1 MLNSNYHWIKFK
13 LKSFLTCVLL
23 LTVCWG
29 LVSCSS
35 DSVDTILPSES
46 ESEYPLSEVA
56 PPPVIQKLGLELE
69 QYQPQVKIVSPQA
82 NETLEDNTVTVQ
94 FQVEGLP
101 IFKEED
107 LGLGTHLH
115 LIVDNQP
122 YQAVY
127 DVEQPLVLSDLEAGT
142 HTLRVFA
149 SRPWHES
156 FKNEGAYDQVTF
168 NIFTQTE
175 DNNPSADL
183 PLLTYSRP
191 NGSYGAEPIMLD
203 FYLANAPSHSTAQEN
218 PDDPIS
224 DWQVRATV
232 NGSTFLIDS
241 WEPVYL
247 EGFETG
253 KNWVHL
259 ELVDGQGNLI
269 DNVFND
275 TVRTI
280 TYEPGGQDTLSKI
293 VRGELSVDE
302 VKSIID
308 PDYTLVE
315 TAVVEEE
322 IPESES
328 TAVLEEANS
337 EVPEVV
343 EDVETPVVEEEI
355 SELESTTVLEEAN
368 SEVPEVVEDAETAV
382 VEEEISELEST
393 TVLEE
398 ANSEVPEVVEDA
410 ETAVVEEEISE
421 SDSTAVLEE
430 ANSEVVEDV
439 ETPVLE
445 EETTE
450 SESIP
455 VVEDVETAVVEEEIS
470 ESESTTVVEEVNSEV
485 PEVVEDLENPVV
497 EEEISEPE
505 STAVLE
511 EANSE
516 VPEVVEDAETP
527 VVEEEVTEA
536 VENSSAPAEELET
549 AIEEGTQETKEA
561 EV

>member
-1 MLNSNYHWIKFK
+1 MLGLNYHRIKFK
-13 LKSFLTCVLL
+13 LKSFFTYVLL

-35 DSVDTILPSES
+35 DSVDTILPTES
-46 ESEYPLSEVA
+46 ESEYHLSEVA

-69 QYQPQVKIVSPQA
+69 QYQPQVKIISPQA
-82 NETLEDNTVTVQ
+82 DETLEDNTVAVQ

-127 DVEQPLVLSDLEAGT
+127 DVEQPLMLSDLEAGT

-218 PDDPIS
+218 PDDSIS

-232 NGSTFLIDS
+232 NGNSFLIDS

-253 KNWVHL
+253 KNWVRL
-259 ELVDGQGNLI
+259 ELVDSQGNLI

-293 VRGELSVDE
+293 VREELSVDE
-302 VKSIID
+302 VRSIID
-308 PDYTLVE
+308 PNYTLIE
-315 TAVVEEE
+315 TPVVEEE
-322 IPESES
+322 VSESES
-328 TAVLEEANS
+328 TPVVEEVNS
-337 EVPEVV
+337 EVV
-343 EDVETPVVEEEI
+343 EDVETPVVEEETTE
-355 SELESTTVLEEAN
+355 SESTPVVEEVN
-368 SEVPEVVEDAETAV
+368 SEVVEDIETPI
-382 VEEEISELEST
+382 VEEEISEPEST
-393 TVLEE
+393 PVVEE
-398 ANSEVPEVVEDA
+398 VSSEVVEDV
-410 ETAVVEEEISE
+410 ETPVVEEEVSE
-421 SDSTAVLEE
+421 SELTPVVEE
-430 ANSEVVEDV
+430 VNSEVVEDV
-439 ETPVLE
+439 ETPV
-445 EETTE
+445 
-450 SESIP
+450 
-455 VVEDVETAVVEEEIS
+455 VEV
-470 ESESTTVVEEVNSEV
+470 
-485 PEVVEDLENPVV
+485 
-497 EEEISEPE
+497 
-505 STAVLE
+505 
-511 EANSE
+511 
-516 VPEVVEDAETP
+516 
-527 VVEEEVTEA
+527 EVTET
-536 VENSSAPAEELET
+536 VENSPAPAEELENT
-549 AIEEGTQETKEA
+549 TEEATQETKDT

>member
-1 MLNSNYHWIKFK
+1 MLNSNCHWIKFK
-13 LKSFLTCVLL
+13 LKSFLTYVLF

-46 ESEYPLSEVA
+46 ESGYPLSEVA

-69 QYQPQVKIVSPQA
+69 PYQPQVTIVSPQA
-82 NETLEDNTVTVQ
+82 DETLEDNTVAVQ

-127 DVEQPLVLSDLEAGT
+127 DVEQPLMLSDLEAGT

-203 FYLANAPSHSTAQEN
+203 FYLANAPSRSKAQEN

-232 NGSTFLIDS
+232 NGRTFLIDS

-247 EGFETG
+247 EGFESG
-253 KNWVHL
+253 KNWVRL
-259 ELVDGQGNLI
+259 ELVDSQGNLI

-315 TAVVEEE
+315 TPVVEEE
-322 IPESES
+322 ISESEP
-328 TAVLEEANS
+328 TTVVEEANS
-337 EVPEVV
+337 EVV

-355 SELESTTVLEEAN
+355 SEPESTAVVEEAN
-368 SEVPEVVEDAETAV
+368 SEVPEVVEDVENPV
-382 VEEEISELEST
+382 VEEEIPESES
-393 TVLEE
+393 
-398 ANSEVPEVVEDA
+398 
-410 ETAVVEEEISE
+410 TAVV
-421 SDSTAVLEE
+421 EE

-439 ETPVLE
+439 ETPV
-445 EETTE
+445 
-450 SESIP
+450 
-455 VVEDVETAVVEEEIS
+455 VEEEIS
-470 ESESTTVVEEVNSEV
+470 ESESTAVVEEANSEVVEDVETPVVEEEISEPESTAVVEEANSEV

-497 EEEISEPE
+497 EEE
-505 STAVLE
+505 A
-511 EANSE
+511 
-516 VPEVVEDAETP
+516 
-527 VVEEEVTEA
+527 TEA
-536 VENSSAPAEELET
+536 VENSPAPAEELET
-549 AIEEGTQETKEA
+549 ATEEATQETKEA

>member
-382 VEEEISELEST
+382 VEEEISE
-393 TVLEE
+393 
-398 ANSEVPEVVEDA
+398 
-410 ETAVVEEEISE
+410 